1 MNVKVNIVSLL
12 IASAVI
18 SCNNDTKTQDEQAPT
33 ADTSATVNTPAL
45 PQIDTTL
52 YAPSLQM
59 DSAQQHNFLYSIVR
73 YVAPL
78 PKKASEKTKFESR
91 FDEAYHYTV
100 EKLKLEAYHQTPEGD
115 VYFLVSRIAPSIEV
129 KRVATGGKLKYD
141 SKKNITEYSEIFR
154 TWKMKLPELKVKSL
168 FLFQEMI
175 NNKDL
180 TQYYTATTG
189 DSNHYIEFPDEHN
202 TYDVQNRIW
211 VTK

>member
-1 MNVKVNIVSLL
+1 MNTKVIIGSLL
-12 IASAVI
+12 FAAAII
-18 SCNNDTKTQDEQAPT
+18 SCNNDTKTPNEQTPT
-33 ADTSATVNTPAL
+33 TDTSAAVNTPPL
-45 PQIDTTL
+45 PQIDTTM
-52 YAPSLQM
+52 YAPSILM
-59 DSAQQHNFLYSIVR
+59 DSVQQHNFLYSIVR

-78 PKKASEKTKFESR
+78 PKKASEKTKFEPR

-129 KRVATGGKLKYD
+129 KRVATGGKIIYD
-141 SKKNITEYSEIFR
+141 NKKNITEYSEIFR

-180 TQYYTATTG
+180 TKYYTATTG

-202 TYDVQNRIW
+202 TYDVQNRKW